1 MLWEGPAFKNKL
13 TIGAQIIA
21 VDGTAYSGDRLKDA
35 IKDAKTTGAAIELL
49 VKNGDRY
56 RTVRIDYHDGLRYP
70 RLERDAG
77 TPARLD
83 QILAAKNR
91 LNVPRRTV
99 RTARRH
105 RARCHRHRARTGA
118 RNRRRAA
125 GPSHPHRVSN
135 RQDAGRRA
143 RMLPPGQIKSCGA
156 TVRAASESASWERHV
171 PSDGVLL
178 LKRDLL
184 DQQIIDVHG
193 RKVVRVNDVEL
204 ESTPINSHLLLNVVA
219 VDVGARGAVRRLA
232 KGVVPAFTLRALLEK
247 IPPRVIPWQFVD
259 LLETDPARRVKL
271 KIAYEGLS
279 KLHPAD
285 IADIV
290 EDLPPAEREAVFET
304 IDEEVAAE
312 TLEELD
318 PDIQVSIVESLDKD
332 RAADI
337 VEEMDP
343 DAAADLLGD
352 LPEDHSGE
360 ILKEMEPEERR
371 EVTQLLEFGE
381 HTAAG
386 RMTTEFIAVS
396 GNGGRGRRD
405 RGAEGVRRQP
415 RSRGD
420 DLPHRAP
427 GQKLVGSVPLVKIAI
442 SSPAIQLSELSEPY
456 IACAPDTPQ
465 DEVAALFDKYNLI
478 TLAVVDEH
486 GRLAGIITADDVI
499 TMLRHND

>member
-1 MLWEGPAFKNKL
+1 MC
-13 TIGAQIIA
+13 IR
-21 VDGTAYSGDRLKDA
+21 DR
-35 IKDAKTTGAAIELL
+35 
-49 VKNGDRY
+49 
-56 RTVRIDYHDGLRYP
+56 
-70 RLERDAG
+70 
-77 TPARLD
+77 
-83 QILAAKNR
+83 
-91 LNVPRRTV
+91 
-99 RTARRH
+99 
-105 RARCHRHRARTGA
+105 
-118 RNRRRAA
+118 
-125 GPSHPHRVSN
+125 
-135 RQDAGRRA
+135 
-143 RMLPPGQIKSCGA
+143 
-156 TVRAASESASWERHV
+156 
-171 PSDGVLL
+171 SDGVLL

-193 RKVVRVNDVEL
+193 RKVVRVNDVEID
-204 ESTPINSHLLLNVVA
+204 STPVNDHLLLSVLS

-232 KGVVPAFTLRALLEK
+232 KGLVPAFTLRVLLEK
-247 IPPRVIPWQFVD
+247 IPPRVIPWHFVD

-290 EDLPPAEREAVFET
+290 EDLPRAEREAVFET

-312 TLEELD
+312 ALEELD
-318 PDIQVSIVESLDKD
+318 PRVQVSIVESLDSD

-352 LPEDHSGE
+352 LSSVRSDA
-360 ILKEMEPEERR
+360 ILREMEPDERR

-386 RMTTEFIAVS
+386 RMTTEYLAVPES
-396 GNGGRGRRD
+396 GVVDDAIEALKTFEGGREALATLYLTGPGD
-405 RGAEGVRRQP
+405 KLSGA
-415 RSRGD
+415 
-420 DLPHRAP
+420 
-427 GQKLVGSVPLVKIAI
+427 VPLVKIAI
-442 SSPAIQLSELSEPY
+442 SSPAIELSQLSEPF

-478 TLAVVDEH
+478 TLAVVDEE

-499 TMLRHND
+499 TMLRHQD